1 MQGLK
6 ITMNN
11 RRIELMKKDIETRL
25 HSFKENG
32 KVGFKNDIDEIVIP
46 CQWLLTTEF
55 IADIAIVKNTEG
67 MWGIINQKGETV
79 IPFLY
84 ANPFIPIEHKVMI
97 FYENGKRIYK
107 NLHGKEIPPH
117 LWKSVNTFHEGL
129 VTVVDENDHY
139 GFADEEGNLVFPPKW
154 EYACYF
160 EKGYAYVKDGDHHF
174 FMNHEGE
181 LFLTETPLPY
191 KPAPMRRFDYAY
203 GKYFRAVTS
212 ITKFGL
218 SNSETDTKY

>member
-1 MQGLK
+1 M
-6 ITMNN
+6 
-11 RRIELMKKDIETRL
+11 EKDIESSL

-32 KVGFKNDIDEIVIP
+32 KVGFKNDKDEVVIP
-46 CQWLLTTEF
+46 CQWLLATEF
-55 IADIAIVKNTEG
+55 IGDISIVKNTEG
-67 MWGIINQKGETV
+67 KWGIINQKGDTV

-84 ANPFIPIEHKVMI
+84 ANPYIPIEDKVML

-107 NLHGKEIPPH
+107 NLHGKEIPLH

-139 GFADEEGNLVFPPKW
+139 GFADEEGNMVFPPKW
-154 EYACYF
+154 DYACYF

-181 LFLTETPLPY
+181 LFLIETPSPY
-191 KPAPMRRFDYAY
+191 KPDPMRRFDFVY
-203 GKYFRAVTS
+203 GKYFRAVS
-212 ITKFGL
+212 PVSGI
-218 SNSETDTKY
+218 ET

>member
-6 ITMNN
+6 IIKNN
-11 RRIELMKKDIETRL
+11 KRIELMEKDIETRL
-25 HSFKENG
+25 HSFKEND
-32 KVGFKNDIDEIVIP
+32 KVGFKNDKGEVIIP
-46 CQWLLTTEF
+46 CQWLLATEF

-67 MWGIINQKGETV
+67 KWGIINQKGETV

-84 ANPFIPIEHKVMI
+84 ANPFIPIEHKVML

-107 NLHGKEIPPH
+107 NLYGKEIPPH

-139 GFADEEGNLVFPPKW
+139 GFADEEGNMVFPPKW
-154 EYACYF
+154 DYACYF

-174 FMNHEGE
+174 FMNHDGE
-181 LFLTETPLPY
+181 LFLIETPSPY
-191 KPAPMRRFDYAY
+191 KPDPMRRFDFAY
-203 GKYFRAVTS
+203 GKYFRAVS
-212 ITKFGL
+212 PVSGI
-218 SNSETDTKY
+218 ET